1 MYARMIYFNFYFYHT
16 HMITIPTLLGNIVL
30 EPILKYHIY
39 LTKIEVRYIYIYIY
53 ILLLET
59 ITFKD
64 KSNMASI
71 P

>member
-1 MYARMIYFNFYFYHT
+1 
-16 HMITIPTLLGNIVL
+16 MITIPTLLGNIVL
-30 EPILKYHIY
+30 EPILKYHTLRIY